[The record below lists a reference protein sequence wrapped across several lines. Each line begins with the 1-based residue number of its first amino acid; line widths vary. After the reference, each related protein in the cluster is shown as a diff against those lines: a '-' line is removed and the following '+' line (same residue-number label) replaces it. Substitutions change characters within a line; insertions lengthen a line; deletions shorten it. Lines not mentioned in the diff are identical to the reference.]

1 MIILHGTILSKGH
14 IVILTINDKQKLF
27 DLAASGGAD
36 VDGTVRVVLNDS
48 KIQFQVSR
56 DGQPAKIFNTEWVAA
71 YDIDRLK
78 KFILLNSK
86 Y

>member
-1 MIILHGTILSKGH
+1 MIILQGTILSKGH

-27 DLAASGGAD
+27 NLAASGGAD